1 MANSNIKLFDENKA
15 NMLGDE
21 AYNTNTQRL
30 GGVQAGVASSQLQ
43 NKFQYQMSLVA
54 YAIAQMMIANNLNA
68 MDSDAVTTFVSNL
81 SNSVLQKVIDK
92 ASTADAISGTND
104 TKWMTPALV
113 KAYVTNWASGSSTS
127 WKNMVINGT
136 LMVTG
141 ATTLQSSLTVSGKTT
156 INGAAEFGSTVL
168 LGRDPTVNLQA
179 ATKAYVDKGD
189 TVINN
194 NAKFELLKTLSN
206 TTLKVD
212 STTYLLES
220 GFDLKKYFG
229 FYVEINGK
237 MTITT
242 TGTSTGYVGVGITTL
257 PYSRGSYGLSQDN
270 PLFSVS
276 IYANNDDVKT
286 IDFIGKTII
295 LFGIC
300 DYKMQKQ
307 SGNVTITQ
315 SINLVNKD
323 FGKLLVNV
331 NDMILTD
338 KLYIRCFESGGI
350 KDYLT
355 NTKFVGTVKLYGMKK
370 SFYL

>member
-81 SNSVLQKVIDK
+81 SNTVLQKVIDK

-113 KAYVTNWASGSSTS
+113 KAYVTNWASGSSAS

-136 LMVTG
+136 LRVTG

-168 LGRDPTVNLQA
+168 LDSDPTANLQA
-179 ATKAYVDKGD
+179 ATKAYVDKGVSGVTSKVNGLYKMLKSKTYNSNLPTRSSYSTLISFESGINLTDAIAFLVKVKGTFKLQAISSNDYYYFNLGNDLRLVGIDCSTRNLPKDYNID
-189 TVINN
+189 TYVYLPFNDDDYTIDNSGIVYKRKTLYTDENSQYSFSLNTNNVTNKTIDINVRSLSGN
-194 NAKFELLKTLSN
+194 FETISFNGKFELW
-206 TTLKVD
+206 
-212 STTYLLES
+212 
-220 GFDLKKYFG
+220 
-229 FYVEINGK
+229 
-237 MTITT
+237 
-242 TGTSTGYVGVGITTL
+242 GVFL
-257 PYSRGSYGLSQDN
+257 P
-270 PLFSVS
+270 
-276 IYANNDDVKT
+276 
-286 IDFIGKTII
+286 
-295 LFGIC
+295 
-300 DYKMQKQ
+300 
-307 SGNVTITQ
+307 
-315 SINLVNKD
+315 
-323 FGKLLVNV
+323 
-331 NDMILTD
+331 
-338 KLYIRCFESGGI
+338 
-350 KDYLT
+350 
-355 NTKFVGTVKLYGMKK
+355 
-370 SFYL
+370 

>member
-68 MDSDAVTTFVSNL
+68 MDSDAVTTFISNL
-81 SNSVLQKVIDK
+81 SNTVLQKVIDK

-113 KAYVTNWASGSSTS
+113 KAYVTNWASSGTIT
-127 WKNMVINGT
+127 WKNLVVNGT
-136 LMVTG
+136 LRVTG

-168 LGRDPTVNLQA
+168 LDRDPTVNLQA

-189 TVINN
+189 TAINN

-206 TTLKVD
+206 ITLKVD

-242 TGTSTGYVGVGITTL
+242 TKTST
-257 PYSRGSYGLSQDN
+257 
-270 PLFSVS
+270 
-276 IYANNDDVKT
+276 
-286 IDFIGKTII
+286 
-295 LFGIC
+295 C
-300 DYKMQKQ
+300 
-307 SGNVTITQ
+307 
-315 SINLVNKD
+315 
-323 FGKLLVNV
+323 
-331 NDMILTD
+331 
-338 KLYIRCFESGGI
+338 
-350 KDYLT
+350 
-355 NTKFVGTVKLYGMKK
+355 
-370 SFYL
+370 